1 MKQNRVHVRLPDPLA
16 NHVAEMCGEGGLYDN
31 ASEFFRDLAR
41 QHYEKIEQGK
51 ILKLNAKLAPLLNRP
66 IEECLPF
73 EPEKDLAE
81 MKQRYLA
88 KKDAKNEGR

>member
-16 NHVAEMCGEGGLYDN
+16 HHVEEMCGEGGLYDN

-41 QHYEKIEQGK
+41 QHYEKMEQEK

-66 IEECLPF
+66 LSECVEIDPESSIEEF
-73 EPEKDLAE
+73 
-81 MKQRYLA
+81 KQRCRA
-88 KKDAKNEGR
+88 KRKSKK